1 MAKIWIDLDNTP
13 HVPLFKPLVREL
25 DRRGHAVV
33 LTARNA
39 FQVCELATRSGM
51 KYTQIGKH
59 YGKNSVMKVWGLGW
73 RSVELFPFVRRERPG
88 IGLSHG
94 SRSQI
99 LLCNALRIPSVMMAD
114 YEHVQMPIFVR
125 PRWEIVPAA
134 LSGTRLHAT
143 RENRI
148 LRYQGIKEDIYVPE
162 FTPDA
167 ALRDRL
173 GLQGASVVVT
183 VRPPANEAHYHN
195 PEAELLFAECVKRVC
210 ATPGAKAVLL
220 PRNRNQE
227 AQIRREWPEWF
238 SEGKVVIPSEAVD
251 GLNLLWYSD
260 IAVSGGGTMNREAAA
275 LGVPV
280 YSVFRGKLGA
290 VDRRLNEEG
299 KLVLIE
305 DMHDVETR
313 FVVRPRD
320 RANERSQR
328 LNRGVL
334 SEILDHIDRIVEQ
347 EGV

>member
-210 ATPGAKAVLL
+210 ATPGAKAVPCREIESRGADQARGARMDQ
-220 PRNRNQE
+220 PRKGRHSL
-227 AQIRREWPEWF
+227 R
-238 SEGKVVIPSEAVD
+238 SSD
-251 GLNLLWYSD
+251 GLNLLWVPDTRRERWS
-260 IAVSGGGTMNREAAA
+260 TMNREAAA
-275 LGVPV
+275 PGVPPLTAC
-280 YSVFRGKLGA
+280 SAKTRRGRS
-290 VDRRLNEEG
+290 RRLNEEG